1 MFMVYHAFHLKIA
14 GIASSA
20 PATPVRISETMEM
33 LCFRLPGHGD
43 MTLKHM
49 NSLRSHQHF
58 CDVTILISN
67 NQTFSGHK
75 VVLAACSPF
84 LRDQFLLSPS
94 SKLQV
99 SMLHSSSVMCDLLQS
114 CYTGVLQFKPEE
126 IVNYLTAASYLQMEN
141 IVERCRD
148 ALKKYMQLKNPNPL
162 NITTEE
168 RLPQPVIVSGSIHS
182 IASPPGSRPPVH
194 SPEVHLVEE
203 NSTQD
208 SSPDNDCTPLV
219 EKTCVKDNASDQ
231 GGDTHRDVFQV
242 YISDEE
248 QNSIKEEEGGA
259 PTEEPMDA
267 CSPATEGIVG
277 GNSCDYDL
285 NPTAEGPGTDGFPRE
300 GLRAFRHR
308 LSEPGRGRGRAMG
321 RGLKRRRWVSSQEKK
336 SPRSASQDLW
346 YLAGTASGFGMDF
359 SEGLKTGSFF
369 SVDLPRLDI
378 SLDDAQG
385 DKSLPLA
392 ANSLTHF
399 AVDDSGNAGE
409 GGCGLNA
416 ATSEG
421 GDESVAVV
429 GSTSS
434 VTGPV
439 ICEHCGVTCP
449 STHALAMHYC
459 SAHQVYA
466 CPFCDKQFHHSYNLN
481 RHMAL
486 HRGNGKPHQCP
497 LCSKGFTQRST
508 LIDHMNLH
516 SGERP
521 HRCAYCHARF
531 AHKPALRR
539 HLKEQHGKTTV
550 QNSIHE
556 QEERERSLGRI
567 REEAQECPVTE
578 QAS

>member
-1 MFMVYHAFHLKIA
+1 MD
-14 GIASSA
+14 
-20 PATPVRISETMEM
+20 M
-33 LCFRLPGHGD
+33 LCFCLPGHGD

-49 NSLRSHQHF
+49 NSLRSRQYF
-58 CDVTILISN
+58 CDITILTSN
-67 NQTFSGHK
+67 NQTFRGHK

-114 CYTGVLQFKPEE
+114 CYTGVLQFNSEE
-126 IVNYLTAASYLQMEN
+126 IVNYLTAASYLQMEC

-148 ALKKYMQLKNPNPL
+148 ALKKYMQLKNPSQL
-162 NITTEE
+162 
-168 RLPQPVIVSGSIHS
+168 
-182 IASPPGSRPPVH
+182 
-194 SPEVHLVEE
+194 
-203 NSTQD
+203 
-208 SSPDNDCTPLV
+208 
-219 EKTCVKDNASDQ
+219 KDNASDDEGETCREKQ
-231 GGDTHRDVFQV
+231 QVFQV

-248 QNSIKEEEGGA
+248 QNSVRDEETVA
-259 PTEEPMDA
+259 PADVPSDA
-267 CSPATEGIVG
+267 RSPKTDGVVVG
-277 GNSCDYDL
+277 GERSEYDL
-285 NPTAEGPGTDGFPRE
+285 NPIGEGLGTDSFLRD

-308 LSEPGRGRGRAMG
+308 LSEPVRGRGRPAG
-321 RGLKRRRWVSSQEKK
+321 RGFKRRRWVSTQEKK
-336 SPRSASQDLW
+336 SPRLASQDLW
-346 YLAGTASGFGMDF
+346 YLANAATAGGFGLDF
-359 SEGLKTGSFF
+359 SEGHKTGNLF
-369 SVDLPRLDI
+369 SVDLPRLDF

-385 DKSLPLA
+385 DKSLQSD
-392 ANSLTHF
+392 ANSLTNF
-399 AVDDSGNAGE
+399 GLEESRDAGE
-409 GGCGLNA
+409 GSSGLNA
-416 ATSEG
+416 GTSEG

-449 STHALAMHYC
+449 SSHALAVHYC

-466 CPFCDKQFHHSYNLN
+466 CPFCDKQFQHSYNLN

-550 QNSIHE
+550 QNSLHE
-556 QEERERSLGRI
+556 QEERERSVGRI

-578 QAS
+578 QVS

>member
-1 MFMVYHAFHLKIA
+1 MD
-14 GIASSA
+14 
-20 PATPVRISETMEM
+20 M
-33 LCFRLPGHGD
+33 LCFCLPGHGD

-49 NSLRSHQHF
+49 NSLRSRQYF
-58 CDVTILISN
+58 CDITILTSN
-67 NQTFSGHK
+67 NQTFRGHK

-114 CYTGVLQFKPEE
+114 CYTGVLQFNSEE
-126 IVNYLTAASYLQMEN
+126 IVNYLTAASYLQMEC

-148 ALKKYMQLKNPNPL
+148 ALKKYMQLKNPSQL
-162 NITTEE
+162 KISTEVSP
-168 RLPQPVIVSGSIHS
+168 PQPVIVSGSIHS
-182 IASPPGSRPPVH
+182 IASPPTGRPSPAH
-194 SPEVHLVEE
+194 SPEVHLVDE
-203 NSTQD
+203 NSTQE
-208 SSPDNDCTPLV
+208 SSRQHDGSALPH
-219 EKTCVKDNASDQ
+219 KACVKDNASDDEGETCREKQ
-231 GGDTHRDVFQV
+231 QVFQV

-248 QNSIKEEEGGA
+248 QNSVRDEETVA
-259 PTEEPMDA
+259 PADVPSDA
-267 CSPATEGIVG
+267 RSPKTDGVVVG
-277 GNSCDYDL
+277 GERSEYDL
-285 NPTAEGPGTDGFPRE
+285 NPIGEGLGTDSFLRD

-308 LSEPGRGRGRAMG
+308 LSEPVRGRGRPAG
-321 RGLKRRRWVSSQEKK
+321 RGFKRRRWVSTQEKK
-336 SPRSASQDLW
+336 SPRLASQDLW
-346 YLAGTASGFGMDF
+346 YLANAATAGGFGLDF
-359 SEGLKTGSFF
+359 SEGHKTGNLF
-369 SVDLPRLDI
+369 SVDLPRLDF

-385 DKSLPLA
+385 DKSLQSD
-392 ANSLTHF
+392 ANSLTNF
-399 AVDDSGNAGE
+399 GLEESRDAGE
-409 GGCGLNA
+409 GSSGLNA
-416 ATSEG
+416 GTSEG

-449 STHALAMHYC
+449 SSHALAVHYC

-466 CPFCDKQFHHSYNLN
+466 CPFCDKQFQHSYNLN

-550 QNSIHE
+550 QNSLHE
-556 QEERERSLGRI
+556 QEERERSVGRI

-578 QAS
+578 QVS